1 MFFKKHYNPS
11 RDPPKWSKA
20 KRKQCQCSAKCPFVH
35 LLMKKVSC
43 FPPCRTSS
51 APLVSPYTTGLVALA
66 GMPVYLLRDFF
77 LKSLLVVILNLLL
90 CMYFNLAFRS
100 CCPCHAVMKF
110 IRTFCGLPSEF
121 LLAILWHAFLSF
133 TAAKV
138 KFFHCVLWY
147 ETRVCVCVF
156 LGRECLKDNRK
167 IAILFSLCFFFV
179 GKVGKNAVTGSCCF
193 NNKL

>member
-1 MFFKKHYNPS
+1 
-11 RDPPKWSKA
+11 
-20 KRKQCQCSAKCPFVH
+20 
-35 LLMKKVSC
+35 MKKVSC
-43 FPPCRTSS
+43 FSPCRTTS

-138 KFFHCVLWY
+138 KFLHCVLWY
-147 ETRVCVCVF
+147 ETRECVCFFGKRVF
-156 LGRECLKDNRK
+156 KRQQKNCHSF
-167 IAILFSLCFFFV
+167 FSLFLFLLE
-179 GKVGKNAVTGSCCF
+179 
-193 NNKL
+193 KLAKMQ